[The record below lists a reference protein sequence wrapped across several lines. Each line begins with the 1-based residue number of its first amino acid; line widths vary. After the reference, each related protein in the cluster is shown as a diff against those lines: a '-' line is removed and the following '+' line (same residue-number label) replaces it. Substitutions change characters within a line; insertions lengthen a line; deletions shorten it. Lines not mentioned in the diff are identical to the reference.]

1 MPKIDLLFRKVIADK
16 GSDLHLQQG
25 QRPKIRINGEL
36 CEVSVENPL
45 TRANMRELL
54 LEITSKE
61 CWSVFEKTGDVDFAY
76 TLGEEGRFRVNF
88 YRNFFGFGAVF
99 RLIPSK
105 IVQLKDLD
113 MPASVK
119 TLADIQSGLVL
130 VTGPTGSGK
139 STTLASLI
147 DHINRTKLKKIVTIE
162 EPVEFIHSNQRSI
175 ITHREVGLDTESF
188 SSGLRGAIKSDAE
201 IILVGEMRDRETT
214 MLALTAAQMGILVF
228 GTLHT
233 NSAAKTVDR
242 VVDMFPANQK
252 QQVRT
257 ILANTLQGIVSQ
269 QLLRSKDGSRRWAAC
284 EILLKSMALTSI
296 LMDGDV
302 SKLVSEIQNNRG
314 KGMISLDDSLLDL
327 VRTGKV
333 TREVAYM
340 KALNKAMFNAALGV
354 SA

>member
-1 MPKIDLLFRKVIADK
+1 MPKIDVLFRKVITGK

-25 QRPKIRINGEL
+25 RCPRIRINGLL
-36 CEVSVENPL
+36 CEVEGESAL
-45 TRANMRELL
+45 TGEDIKELL
-54 LEITSKE
+54 LEIATKE
-61 CWSVFEKTGDVDFAY
+61 SWSVFEKTGDVDFAY
-76 TLGEEGRFRVNF
+76 SLGNEGRFRVNF
-88 YRNFFGFGAVF
+88 YRNFFGLGAVF
-99 RLIPSK
+99 RLIPSR
-105 IVQLKDLD
+105 IVSLKDLD
-113 MPASVK
+113 MPASLK
-119 TLADIQSGLVL
+119 TLTELQSGLVL

-139 STTLASLI
+139 STTLAALI

-162 EPVEFIHSNQRSI
+162 EPVEFMHANQRSI

-242 VVDMFPANQK
+242 VVDMFSANQK

-269 QLLRSKDGSRRWAAC
+269 QLLRSADGTRRWSAC
-284 EILLKSMALTSI
+284 EILLKSVALTSI
-296 LMDGDV
+296 LMEGDV
-302 SKLVSEIQNNRG
+302 AKLVSEIQTGRG
-314 KGMISLDDSLLDL
+314 KGMVLLDDSLLDL

-333 TREVAYM
+333 TKEEAYM
-340 KALNKAMFNAALGV
+340 KALNKSIF
-354 SA
+354 SATPGGSV